1 MRTNC
6 SNSNMAAVL
15 QLLKSI
21 SRRRQERHDLEM
33 QMLVTQKSES
43 RKRKL
48 QVMDDDEI
56 DTAKAIGL
64 CAVRAKRPRKERSP
78 DEQRSSSWWSHGYRN
93 CFALVPVVSGQVEH
107 KCVLVYDVPSL
118 YQTTLTSETLKSSVK
133 CVVRTHLTED
143 VKVVRR

>member
-6 SNSNMAAVL
+6 SNSNMAAAL

-48 QVMDDDEI
+48 QMMEDDEI

-64 CAVRAKRPRKERSP
+64 CAL
-78 DEQRSSSWWSHGYRN
+78 DESSINAS
-93 CFALVPVVSGQVEH
+93 
-107 KCVLVYDVPSL
+107 
-118 YQTTLTSETLKSSVK
+118 
-133 CVVRTHLTED
+133 
-143 VKVVRR
+143 

>member
-1 MRTNC
+1 
-6 SNSNMAAVL
+6 MAAAL
-15 QLLKSI
+15 QHLKSI

-48 QVMDDDEI
+48 QMMEDDEI

-64 CAVRAKRPRKERSP
+64 CAVRAKRPRKERSR
-78 DEQRSSSWWSHGYRN
+78 DEQRSSSWPPR
-93 CFALVPVVSGQVEH
+93 CFELVLVVSGRVEQ